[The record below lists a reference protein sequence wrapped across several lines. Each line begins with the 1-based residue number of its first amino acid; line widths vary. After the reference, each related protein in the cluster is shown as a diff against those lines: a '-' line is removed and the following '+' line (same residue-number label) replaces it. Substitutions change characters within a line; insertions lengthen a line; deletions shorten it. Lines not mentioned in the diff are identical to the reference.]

1 MQIAWS
7 FGAKGVVV
15 QAVAMH
21 VAIMGLMTVTGVG
34 LAIMAVSAIISAF
47 SDKAGNATAEMKKAE
62 TTMKDYATANNTE
75 TESVKQ
81 ARAALE
87 INIAKL
93 KDFHGTKQQEK
104 KIVEEM
110 NDTYGET
117 MGYFSKV
124 SEWYDALVKN
134 SEAYCRQM
142 IAEAKARN
150 LANQIAQ
157 KEQEQFYFLKI
168 SFISERCH
176 KVFRLRADTEL
187 TAPNAYAARH
197 EILRPPLL

>member
-1 MQIAWS
+1 
-7 FGAKGVVV
+7 
-15 QAVAMH
+15 
-21 VAIMGLMTVTGVG
+21 
-34 LAIMAVSAIISAF
+34 
-47 SDKAGNATAEMKKAE
+47 MKKAE
-62 TTMKDYATANNTE
+62 TAMRDSATANNTE

-110 NDTYGET
+110 NDIYGKT

-124 SEWYDALVKN
+124 SDRYNALIKN
-134 SEAYCRQM
+134 SKAYCRQM

-157 KEQEQFYFLKI
+157 KEQ
-168 SFISERCH
+168 
-176 KVFRLRADTEL
+176 
-187 TAPNAYAARH
+187 
-197 EILRPPLL
+197 

>member
-1 MQIAWS
+1 MS
-7 FGAKGVVV
+7 
-15 QAVAMH
+15 
-21 VAIMGLMTVTGVG
+21 VTDVG
-34 LAIMAVSAIISAF
+34 LAIMAVSSIISAF
-47 SDKAGNATAEMKKAE
+47 SDKAGNAITEMKKAE
-62 TTMKDYATANNTE
+62 TTMKDSATANNTE
-75 TESVKQ
+75 TVSVKQ

-110 NDTYGET
+110 NDTYSET

-134 SEAYCRQM
+134 SEAYYRQM

-157 KEQEQFYFLKI
+157 KEQEQLYFLKI

-176 KVFRLRADTEL
+176 KVF
-187 TAPNAYAARH
+187 
-197 EILRPPLL
+197 